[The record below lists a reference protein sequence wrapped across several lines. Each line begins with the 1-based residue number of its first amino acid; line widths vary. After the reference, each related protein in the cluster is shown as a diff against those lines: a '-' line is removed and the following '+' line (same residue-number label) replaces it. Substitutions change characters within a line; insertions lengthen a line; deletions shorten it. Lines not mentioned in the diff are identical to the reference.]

1 MFLFEFE
8 FGLFLFLIVL
18 LHDRVVVLPSFSLY
32 RFSTALLFFFRFFLF
47 ASVRRTR
54 QALAGSGSLSLGWG
68 VIFFLKAQKMD
79 IGS

>member
-1 MFLFEFE
+1 MFLFE

-18 LHDRVVVLPSFSLY
+18 YDRVVVLPSFSLFFL
-32 RFSTALLFFFRFFLF
+32 RTVLLFFFRFFLF

-68 VIFFLKAQKMD
+68 VIFFLRHKKWISVHD
-79 IGS
+79 F